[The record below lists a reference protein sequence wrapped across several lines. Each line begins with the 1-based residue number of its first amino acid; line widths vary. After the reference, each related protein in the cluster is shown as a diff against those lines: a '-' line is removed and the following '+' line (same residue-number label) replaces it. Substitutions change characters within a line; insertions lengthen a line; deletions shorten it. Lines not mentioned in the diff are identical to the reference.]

1 MHKFELSAYKG
12 IWEDKNV
19 VTEILNDPVLIR
31 ANHTFWREDFTVDS
45 MVTPTNAEGEAVF
58 TSRMRKLEHGY
69 LMDMRAPLG
78 DSMPEDAKGIEAYQ
92 GTIQEFISKGS
103 VETAEMREYKRQ
115 HFAQIG
121 DAELIRRFAQDVLQ
135 PRLDSANQTL
145 SHMAAQLISTGKII
159 YNAGV
164 GIKSPILKAAIP
176 AENFLTAGEKV
187 WSDPDCKILD
197 QMAKIE
203 EDIKNEN
210 GLNIA
215 WQWKF
220 TRKMFNAYFLNNNQ
234 VKEWVRY
241 IGVVNNTPLPE
252 NLILTSDMIINAI
265 PQHPY
270 GLAPIKIVDEKQQDY
285 VKGTVNGW
293 KDGVAVFCPAGYL
306 GTIKRT
312 TIADLRLLSPEYTN
326 PANTYTFASAL
337 DGCAFI
343 RNAVVVNGNLKE
355 WHSDLVLAAT
365 PVLDE
370 FLYHY
375 IIDTTTADA

>member
-1 MHKFELSAYKG
+1 MHKFELSVYNK
-12 IWEDKNV
+12 IWEDKDV
-19 VTEILNDPVLIR
+19 VTTILNDPELIR
-31 ANHTFWREDFTVDS
+31 SNHTFWRQDFTVDS

-58 TSRMRKLEHGY
+58 TSRMRKLDHGF

-78 DSMPEDAKGIEAYQ
+78 DSIPEDVKGMAAYQ

-103 VETAEMREYKRQ
+103 VETAEMREYKKQ

-121 DAELIRRFAQDVLQ
+121 DAELVRRFAQDVLQ
-135 PRLDSANQTL
+135 PRIDSANQTL
-145 SHMAAQLISTGKII
+145 SNMAAQLISTGKII
-159 YNAGV
+159 YNHGV
-164 GIKSPILKAAIP
+164 GIHAPILKAEIP
-176 AENFLTAGEKV
+176 TENFMTAGEKV

-197 QMAKIE
+197 QMALIE
-203 EDIKNEN
+203 EKVKDAT

-215 WQWKF
+215 WQWKI
-220 TRKMFNAYFLNNNQ
+220 TRKMFNAYFMNNNQ

-241 IGVVNNTPLPE
+241 LGVVNNTPLPDG
-252 NLILTSDMIINAI
+252 LVLTEDMITRAI

-270 GLAPIKIVDEKQQDY
+270 GLAPIVIVDEKQHDY

-306 GTIKRT
+306 GVIKRT
-312 TIADLRLLSPEYTN
+312 TIADVRLLSPEYTN
-326 PANTYTFASAL
+326 PANSYSFASAL
-337 DGCAFI
+337 DGCAFV
-343 RNAVVVNGNLKE
+343 RNSIIVNGNLKE

-375 IIDTTTADA
+375 IIDTTAADV

>member
-1 MHKFELSAYKG
+1 MHKFELSVYKQ

-19 VTEILNDPVLIR
+19 VTTILNDPELIR
-31 ANHTFWREDFTVDS
+31 ANHTFWRSQFTVDS

-58 TSRMRKLEHGY
+58 TSRMRKLDHGF

-78 DSMPEDAKGIEAYQ
+78 DSVPEDAKGIEAYQ

-121 DAELIRRFAQDVLQ
+121 DAELVRRFAQDVLQ
-135 PRLDSANQTL
+135 PRIDSANQTL
-145 SHMAAQLISTGKII
+145 SYMGAQLISTGAIN
-159 YNAGV
+159 YQMGV

-176 AENFLTAGEKV
+176 AENFLKAGAKV
-187 WSDPDCKILD
+187 WSDPECKILD
-197 QMAKIE
+197 QMADIE
-203 EDIKNEN
+203 KQIKDTT

-215 WQWKF
+215 WKWMF
-220 TRKMFNAYFLNNNQ
+220 TRDMFNAYFLNNEQ
-234 VKEWVRY
+234 VKEWVQY
-241 IGVVNNTPLPE
+241 LGNVNNTPLPN
-252 NLILTSDMIINAI
+252 NLILTDQMITTAI

-270 GLAPIKIVDEKQQDY
+270 GLAPIEIVDEKQHDY
-285 VKGTVNGW
+285 VKGSVNGW
-293 KDGVAVFCPAGYL
+293 KSGVAVFCPAGYV

-326 PANTYTFASAL
+326 PANTYSFASAL
-337 DGCAFI
+337 DGCAFV

-370 FLYHY
+370 FLYHF
-375 IIDTTTADA
+375 IIDTTTANT

>member
-121 DAELIRRFAQDVLQ
+121 DAELIRRFARDVLQ

-164 GIKSPILKAAIP
+164 GSKSPILKAAIP
-176 AENFLTAGEKV
+176 AENFLPAGEKV

-203 EDIKNEN
+203 EDIKNQN

-375 IIDTTTADA
+375 IIDTTTADV